1 MGPVAEIARAVA
13 AQLAVGSRT
22 DGNPAGHL
30 VVICGR
36 NQKLEDR
43 LNDYAW
49 PTPTTVVGFVD
60 NMWEWMAAS
69 ECVITKA
76 GSGTIAEALALGR
89 PILLSGHIPG
99 QEDGNVT
106 YVVENGVGAYSQ
118 DPREIAKI
126 AGRWFGPEQWQL
138 KEMAARARALGRPDA
153 SKHIVQEITAL
164 LS

>member
-13 AQLAVGSRT
+13 AQLATVSRGGGS
-22 DGNPAGHL
+22 GAGHL

-36 NQKLEDR
+36 NRRLEDR
-43 LNDYAW
+43 LSGYPW
-49 PTPTTVVGFVD
+49 PSHTTVKGFVD

-69 ECVITKA
+69 DCVITKA

-106 YVVENGVGAYSQ
+106 YVVENGVGAYSEE
-118 DPREIAKI
+118 PREIAEI
-126 AGRWFGPEQWQL
+126 AGRWLGPEQQRL
-138 KEMAARARALGRPDA
+138 DEMAARARCLGRPDA
-153 SKHIVQEITAL
+153 SKHIVREIAGL